1 MLFYTSVLIDYLRR
15 NDPIAVSHV
24 ETVID
29 GSQVGSCS
37 VITET
42 ELWAG
47 IRNRGE
53 LLAAVSLIAKF
64 ESVPITSS
72 VARRAGD
79 LLCGKSMAQ
88 IRSHF
93 GDALIAATAIESG
106 ETILTADA
114 SSQRVF
120 GGQATYLVY
129 R

>member
-1 MLFYTSVLIDYLRR
+1 MLFDTTVLIDYLRR
-15 NDPIAVSHV
+15 NDQVAVSYV
-24 ETVID
+24 EAVID

-47 IRNRGE
+47 IRSRGE

-64 ESVPITSS
+64 ESVPITRS
-72 VARRAGD
+72 VARLAGN
-79 LLCGKSMAQ
+79 LLRGKSLAQ

-93 GDALIAATAIESG
+93 GDALIAASAMEAG

-120 GGQATYLVY
+120 GSQATYLVY